1 MGIART
7 SREVK
12 PDGVIDKKI
21 GSVIRMRRIK
31 LGMSQGELGKALGVT
46 FQQIQKYENG
56 ANAIASTRIP
66 DLCKILEMTPNDL
79 FGVSAK
85 MDGEVSQLNSWAMKT
100 ALRLQELS
108 PAMRQ
113 AVDGLL
119 AAVPKR

>member
-1 MGIART
+1 
-7 SREVK
+7 
-12 PDGVIDKKI
+12 
-21 GSVIRMRRIK
+21 
-31 LGMSQGELGKALGVT
+31 MSQGELGKALGVT

-56 ANAIASTRIP
+56 AIAIASTRIP

>member
-1 MGIART
+1 
-7 SREVK
+7 
-12 PDGVIDKKI
+12 
-21 GSVIRMRRIK
+21 
-31 LGMSQGELGKALGVT
+31 
-46 FQQIQKYENG
+46 
-56 ANAIASTRIP
+56 
-66 DLCKILEMTPNDL
+66 MTPNDL

>member
-1 MGIART
+1 
-7 SREVK
+7 
-12 PDGVIDKKI
+12 
-21 GSVIRMRRIK
+21 MRSPRPAFRICAGA
-31 LGMSQGELGKALGVT
+31 LEL
-46 FQQIQKYENG
+46 
-56 ANAIASTRIP
+56 
-66 DLCKILEMTPNDL
+66 TPNDL

-108 PAMRQ
+108 PAVRH